1 MAAALVTG
9 PSVVPRGDGE
19 SVKIMKLVTSLP
31 FGPRYGA
38 LHTDVRALAAAHVTA
53 AASDRA
59 EGRYVVVT
67 PESQDGGNFDILRM
81 GRAGRGG
88 GSTRPWALPKW
99 LVGVVGPLLG
109 VSSRAARVSIAGALA
124 LQPWRASTAK
134 ADRDLC
140 WADTAGNVSIDDS
153 CADMARWMR
162 ETGLM

>member
-1 MAAALVTG
+1 M
-9 PSVVPRGDGE
+9 
-19 SVKIMKLVTSLP
+19 KIMKLVTSLP

-124 LQPWRASTAK
+124 EQPWRASTAK